1 MPSTVNLTDCLEMWD
16 VGDLAWSHLSQ
27 VSSLERRNLGK
38 ATQNEVWMYRPLK
51 DDVSICVSIWR
62 RTPFVISSL
71 SRIGCAPYRRWAPVN
86 MRVIDSSEKTVTG
99 RPLSMCLLCR
109 AETYCLTVV
118 TLFDS
123 SSKAIQFARML

>member
-1 MPSTVNLTDCLEMWD
+1 MWD

-27 VSSLERRNLGK
+27 VSSLERRNPAK
-38 ATQNEVWMYRPLK
+38 ATQNEVWMFRPLN
-51 DDVSICVSIWR
+51 DDVSMCASIWR
-62 RTPFVISSL
+62 RMSFVISSL

-86 MRVIDSSEKTVTG
+86 MWVIDSLEKMVMG

-109 AETYCLTVV
+109 AETYCLMVV

-123 SSKAIQFARML
+123 SSKAS